1 MTVRTG
7 QGRKRSLAIA
17 ALLSSPTI
25 AHAAASAGV
34 SESTLTRWLREEG
47 FLTEYRLAQ
56 REALSL
62 AIATL
67 QAAAGS
73 AVTVLRAAMLD
84 QSATPASRVAAARV
98 ILEFS
103 FRGAEIADLEE
114 RLALIESQLASAGDG
129 RERF

>member
-1 MTVRTG
+1 MAAHSG
-7 QGRKRSLAIA
+7 QSRKRQAAIA

-25 AHAAASAGV
+25 AHAAQLAGV
-34 SESTLTRWLREEG
+34 GESTLLRWLREEG
-47 FLTEYRLAQ
+47 FLREYRLAQ
-56 REALSL
+56 REALSQ

-84 QSATPASRVAAARV
+84 QTTSAAARIAAARV

-103 FRGAEIADLEE
+103 FRGAEIADLQE
-114 RLALIESQLASAGDG
+114 RLEAIEAQLGEAG
-129 RERF
+129 RQ

>member
-7 QGRKRSLAIA
+7 QGRKRTAAIA
-17 ALLSSPTI
+17 ALLTSPTI
-25 AHAAASAGV
+25 AHAAQSAGV

-47 FLTEYRLAQ
+47 FLREYRLAQ
-56 REALSL
+56 REALRQ

-84 QSATPASRVAAARV
+84 QSATAASRVAAARV
-98 ILEFS
+98 VLEFS

-114 RLALIESQLASAGDG
+114 RLEAIEAKLASADSGQA
-129 RERF
+129 RF

>member
-17 ALLSSPTI
+17 ALLNSPTI
-25 AHAAASAGV
+25 AHAATSAGI

-47 FLTEYRLAQ
+47 FLREYRLAQ
-56 REALSL
+56 REALSQ

-67 QAAAGS
+67 EAAAGS

-84 QSATPASRVAAARV
+84 QSATSASRVAAARV

-103 FRGAEIADLEE
+103 FRGAEIADLQE
-114 RLALIESQLASAGDG
+114 RLEAVEAQLGEAG
-129 RERF
+129 RS

>member
-17 ALLSSPTI
+17 ALLNSPTI

-34 SESTLTRWLREEG
+34 SESTMTRWLREES
-47 FLTEYRLAQ
+47 FLAEYRLAQ
-56 REALSL
+56 REALRQ

-84 QSATPASRVAAARV
+84 QSATAASRVAAARV
-98 ILEFS
+98 VLEFS
-103 FRGAEIADLEE
+103 FRGAEMADLEE
-114 RLALIESQLASAGDG
+114 RLEVVESQIAQQSLAS
-129 RERF
+129 